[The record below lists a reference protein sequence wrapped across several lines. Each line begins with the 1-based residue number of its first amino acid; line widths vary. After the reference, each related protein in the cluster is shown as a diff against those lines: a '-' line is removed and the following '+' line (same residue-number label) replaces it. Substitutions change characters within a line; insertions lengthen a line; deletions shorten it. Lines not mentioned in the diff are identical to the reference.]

1 MEESPRAR
9 PPAWFWLLSILALV
23 WSLAGVSAYLMH
35 VSSDAAGLRTGFGG
49 APLALQAA
57 MPAWVTGA
65 YAISVFA
72 ALAGSLALLL
82 RKRWAKASMTVSFV
96 AVLIQLGWVT
106 LVRETVIVGAG
117 VLGFPVLLILVP
129 ILLVG
134 LASQADKRG
143 WLS

>member
-35 VSSDAAGLRTGFGG
+35 VSSDAAGLRPNLGG
-49 APLALQAA
+49 ALLALDAT

-65 YAISVFA
+65 YAVSVLA
-72 ALAGSLALLL
+72 ALAGSLGLLL
-82 RKRWAKASMTVSFV
+82 RKRWAKALMIVSLV
-96 AVLIQLGWVT
+96 AVLVQLGWVT
-106 LVRETVIVGAG
+106 LARETVIVGAG
-117 VLGFPVLLILVP
+117 VLGFPVLLILAP

-134 LASQADKRG
+134 LAGQADKRG